1 MAYREEKTVW
11 NEVNNRGT
19 KLWTMMNDNSKASKH
34 RARFVQ
40 EHGGFFTQE
49 GRYWVWTNPVKEH
62 NGYWLKRV
70 GTEEKV
76 FFESMTEF
84 GEKHG
89 LTPVKICELLNGK
102 RKTYKGWTA
111 VEIRAVKEGV
121 GSHENLEIKI
131 NKKIIPVKKNENL
144 SKLVDKTN
152 IKDLDIKYKKSIEDI
167 KKANDLGYKSVDN
180 IVKDSNKN
188 CNCEEVSKKSIYNFL
203 KERRLID
210 KRGLLHYADDYF
222 ADMGYSDIRWENYIS
237 PKQGGNGVYNTFD
250 MHKYNILN
258 TDRWAPPSRFHAD
271 CKTDNPNIISP
282 VATSGY
288 PVNLLEFD
296 ESRKILPR
304 DKINIEYIKDRLNS

>member
-121 GSHENLEIKI
+121 GSHENLEEPKP
-131 NKKIIPVKKNENL
+131 KKIIPVKTATFQDINTGEIFTVSNL
-144 SKLVDKTN
+144 KQFSKLNNLDYDAVKKLARGVAKTHKN
-152 IKDLDIKYKKSIEDI
+152 LKLYNPLEKYRE
-167 KKANDLGYKSVDN
+167 
-180 IVKDSNKN
+180 
-188 CNCEEVSKKSIYNFL
+188 
-203 KERRLID
+203 
-210 KRGLLHYADDYF
+210 
-222 ADMGYSDIRWENYIS
+222 S
-237 PKQGGNGVYNTFD
+237 PEPK
-250 MHKYNILN
+250 
-258 TDRWAPPSRFHAD
+258 
-271 CKTDNPNIISP
+271 
-282 VATSGY
+282 
-288 PVNLLEFD
+288 
-296 ESRKILPR
+296 
-304 DKINIEYIKDRLNS
+304 